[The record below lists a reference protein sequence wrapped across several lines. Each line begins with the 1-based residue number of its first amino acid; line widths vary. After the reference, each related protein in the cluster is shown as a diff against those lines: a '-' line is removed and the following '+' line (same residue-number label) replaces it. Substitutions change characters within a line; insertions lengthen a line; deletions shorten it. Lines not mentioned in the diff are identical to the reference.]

1 MRYVRRRGRTCFRL
15 HPRQRTNEGPH
26 NPPTESSRRAW
37 TPLRGDETSSRAIN
51 GRGMVAEKR
60 LALPPGKRL
69 THATMPVR
77 TIDGAADL
85 VSRETTR
92 MRVCPSGQNRSFHE
106 RYEARWHRP
115 VDHKHADSQ
124 LVTHPVLLTLKDVL
138 YVALR
143 HRTIDRHG
151 IAPGRGQFQDHRPH
165 AQFDTEPTVGVAV
178 VVSAAQPHHSFT

>member
-1 MRYVRRRGRTCFRL
+1 
-15 HPRQRTNEGPH
+15 
-26 NPPTESSRRAW
+26 
-37 TPLRGDETSSRAIN
+37 
-51 GRGMVAEKR
+51 MVAEKR

-151 IAPGRGQFQDHRPH
+151 IAFGRGQFQDHRPH
-165 AQFDTEPTVGVAV
+165 AQFDTEPTVGLAVAV
-178 VVSAAQPHHSFT
+178 PPHSPSTVSGSVSRETVPLPASIGKAISVPTVVCTASTRGSRFPQPKLTLPRSRDTQSGFT